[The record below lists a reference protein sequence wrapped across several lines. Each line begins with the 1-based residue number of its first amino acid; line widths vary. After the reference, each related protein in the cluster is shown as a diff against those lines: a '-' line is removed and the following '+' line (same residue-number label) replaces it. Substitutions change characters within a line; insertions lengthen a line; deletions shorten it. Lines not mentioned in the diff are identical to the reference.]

1 MNSPLSPTHRQQIAD
16 AAPGATAPAARR
28 RQAGYLSPRFAEEQH
43 CRLLINCYAR
53 EVALQ
58 EHTLAVL
65 PAAHVAERLPLLA
78 GYRGQVLD
86 IDLPRVNSRLC
97 VGVLHVSATGN
108 FDYTTA
114 VLVQRG
120 QGAWRA
126 EGWEDVARLII
137 EDLSARA
144 NTGFND
150 ELLQQI
156 GDSIATMRDLL
167 QCHAAPRRDGAPV
180 SPLQDYIDS
189 EQSLLTGHPFHP
201 APKSRSDWSPAEQR
215 HYSPEHQA
223 RLTLRYF
230 QIPRQWVLSDSLD
243 QAPVTALLDRLSGH
257 GLQADAGCVIV
268 PLHPWQADWLARQD
282 TIVAAMRSGRVRD
295 LGAAGLPFHPTA
307 SIRTLLSGDADCFL
321 KLSLNMR
328 ITNCI
333 RNNARHELES
343 ALTGTRLYRAMKA
356 DMQRHFPRF
365 HVLEERA
372 YLTVAIPAGPGR
384 PDKRHRELENGF
396 GLVVREGLGELIR
409 QGVRPLICAAL
420 FGNGE
425 HGRQRVFGLIERFAL
440 HHGHALEHAA
450 RLWFARY
457 ADAAV
462 YPILYL
468 LFEKGVAFE
477 PHMQNTVL
485 GLDPDGAPSHIVLRD
500 LELTRLAPKAHALA
514 AALELDPCTL
524 EQLCCSDERAW
535 TRIGYCLFV
544 NNLCEVIATI
554 SNGNHALYLA
564 LWGVLRNTLQN
575 YLLQFPN
582 PEANR
587 RIQGLLAGEP
597 LPAKGNLLTRFLRQ
611 ADRQASYLPLYHPL
625 GVVNGSPSLQ

>member
-1 MNSPLSPTHRQQIAD
+1 MTLLTRPVVVTVAGHFG
-16 AAPGATAPAARR
+16 AAFAALCMPPFYAYIL
-28 RQAGYLSPRFAEEQH
+28 QANFSSQSL
-43 CRLLINCYAR
+43 
-53 EVALQ
+53 ALAGWYFTLP
-58 EHTLAVL
+58 TLA
-65 PAAHVAERLPLLA
+65 AAIANPLWGRLGDRIGRRASLIRAHAGLCLSFILTGMAGTPLEFALGLTLQGLLGGTFSASNAFLAEQVAA
-78 GYRGQVLD
+78 
-86 IDLPRVNSRLC
+86 SRL
-97 VGVLHVSATGN
+97 S
-108 FDYTTA
+108 
-114 VLVQRG
+114 
-120 QGAWRA
+120 
-126 EGWEDVARLII
+126 
-137 EDLSARA
+137 
-144 NTGFND
+144 
-150 ELLQQI
+150 
-156 GDSIATMRDLL
+156 
-167 QCHAAPRRDGAPV
+167 
-180 SPLQDYIDS
+180 
-189 EQSLLTGHPFHP
+189 
-201 APKSRSDWSPAEQR
+201 
-215 HYSPEHQA
+215 
-223 RLTLRYF
+223 
-230 QIPRQWVLSDSLD
+230 
-243 QAPVTALLDRLSGH
+243 
-257 GLQADAGCVIV
+257 
-268 PLHPWQADWLARQD
+268 
-282 TIVAAMRSGRVRD
+282 
-295 LGAAGLPFHPTA
+295 
-307 SIRTLLSGDADCFL
+307 TLLGENADCFL

-372 YLTVAIPAGPGR
+372 YLSVEIPAAPER
-384 PDKRHRELENGF
+384 RDARHRELENGF
-396 GLVVREGLGELIR
+396 GLVVREGLGELIG

-485 GLDPDGAPSHIVLRD
+485 GLDSDGAPSHIILRD

-514 AALELDPCTL
+514 AALELDPATL
-524 EQLCCSDERAW
+524 EQLCCSDEGAW

-575 YLLQFPN
+575 YLLQFPH

-625 GVVNGSPSLQ
+625 GVVNGSPSPQ

>member
-1 MNSPLSPTHRQQIAD
+1 MNSPLSPTHRQHIER
-16 AAPGATAPAARR
+16 AASGAMTPAGQR
-28 RQAGYLSPRFAEEQH
+28 RQRGYRSPQFAEEQH
-43 CRLLINCYAR
+43 CRLLVNCYAR
-53 EVALQ
+53 EVAMQ

-65 PAAHVAERLPLLA
+65 PAAHAAERLPTPA
-78 GYRGQVLD
+78 DYQGQVLD
-86 IDLPRVNSRLC
+86 IALPRVDSRLR

-108 FDYTTA
+108 FDYTTE
-114 VLVQRG
+114 VFVQRG

-126 EGWEDVARLII
+126 AGWEALARLII

-144 NTGFND
+144 NTDFNA

-167 QCHAAPRRDGAPV
+167 ARLPAPRRPGAPV
-180 SPLQDYIDS
+180 SPLQAYIDS

-201 APKSRSDWSPAEQR
+201 APKSRSDWSPDEQR

-223 RLTLRYF
+223 RLTLRHF
-230 QIPRQWVLSDSLD
+230 QVPREWIVSDSLD
-243 QAPVTALLDRLSGH
+243 QVPASELLDQLSAH
-257 GLQADAGCVIV
+257 GLHADAGCVIV

-282 TIVAAMRSGRVRD
+282 TIAAAMRDGLVRD
-295 LGAAGLPFHPTA
+295 LGAHGLPFHPTA
-307 SIRTLLSGDADCFL
+307 SIRTLLAESADCFL
-321 KLSLNMR
+321 KLSLSMR
-328 ITNCI
+328 ITNCV
-333 RNNARHELES
+333 RTNARHELES

-356 DMQRHFPRF
+356 EMQGHFPRF

-372 YLTVAIPAGPGR
+372 FLTVAIPGGHGE
-384 PDKRHRELENGF
+384 RHRELENGF
-396 GLVVREGLGELIR
+396 GLVVREGLGKLIR
-409 QGVRPLICAAL
+409 DGVNPVMCAAL

-425 HGRQRVFGLIERFAL
+425 HGRQQVFALIERFAL
-440 HHGHALEHAA
+440 HHGHPLERAA

-477 PHMQNTVL
+477 PHMQNTVV

-514 AALELDPCTL
+514 RALGLDPATL

-544 NNLCEVIATI
+544 NNLCEVVATI
-554 SNGNHALYLA
+554 SNGNHALYLE
-564 LWGVLRNTLQN
+564 LWGVLRHTLQN
-575 YLLQFPN
+575 YLLQFPS

-625 GVVNGSPSLQ
+625 GVVNGAPAAAN